1 MTIYFCPRKK
11 TGPTPYRFLAGCF
24 AKSSNRLACV
34 MDRMEIHSSPGA
46 GTRVRA
52 ERPDE
57 ARMLEVLASGGATG
71 LAKAL
76 GAGMVLPALA
86 LLGVSLDDRTSEA
99 R

>member
-1 MTIYFCPRKK
+1 MA
-11 TGPTPYRFLAGCF
+11 LA
-24 AKSSNRLACV
+24 KELLQTYN
-34 MDRMEIHSSPGA
+34 MK
-46 GTRVRA
+46 RVRA

>member
-1 MTIYFCPRKK
+1 MDV
-11 TGPTPYRFLAGCF
+11 AG
-24 AKSSNRLACV
+24 RLIQTY
-34 MDRMEIHSSPGA
+34 DME
-46 GTRVRA
+46 RVRA

-57 ARMLEVLASGGATG
+57 ARMLELLASGGATG

-86 LLGVSLDDRTSEA
+86 LLGVSLGDGTSEA